1 MIAMFVGDQNRV
13 DMLGTFPAKRFK
25 PPEHF
30 FAAESGINQESRAP
44 GFEQRGVARAAW
56 RQNRYAER
64 DAALSVR
71 RRGDEL

>member
-1 MIAMFVGDQNRV
+1 MF
-13 DMLGTFPAKRFK
+13 GTLSPERIK

-44 GFEQRGVARAAW
+44 GFEQRGVARAAR

-71 RRGDEL
+71 RCGDELTQSAVKMMAK